1 MKTLK
6 EIELTPY
13 QKKALIDSWN
23 DILSGKKRDDRPYIL
38 TKMLQVLKNN
48 ASLLNGTEVRKE
60 VIEEVQRFINESA
73 RIRDLIQKD
82 SCLKKYH
89 SLEAYCHDVTVAIKS
104 FLHVD
109 AVTLNIHRVR
119 DGEGACGELIPHG
132 WSAGET
138 STFIT
143 KRIRIKRGSNPNLA
157 GKLFD
162 STKPINIPN
171 YGKEKKDWFEFKKEA
186 ERAGFESSSFIPLR
200 TTNNK
205 FVGNIALH
213 SKRKGCASGD
223 FFESFLEALIVRL
236 SSNLKESHWKKV
248 YKFLLSRF
256 CYQRMRE
263 FVRTISLFPL
273 KGLIIISM
281 IIFYCMVF
289 LHHCYDVPKSIT
301 FLFSLIILSFIASGW
316 VFLCES
322 KEFINRFR
330 EDVYYLCKNKLREKG
345 PIISYGDF
353 LVAGNE
359 VRHDLSKS
367 VRKEI
372 LFLGS
377 ISLVV
382 LLIMISCFWFQYKV
396 ILHHDEAC
404 ITKEHQLA
412 GSNDEKKIFKKCSS
426 FDGNLKEEKSAILLA
441 ISRISNA
448 ESWNDSPTKPLSKCL
463 LSVQS
468 FSGYLWLLFITLF
481 LITIVVYKS
490 NYWKQLM
497 DGELDQI
504 ERHLR
509 DTNYINW
516 WWDPVRKKSTK

>member
-6 EIELTPY
+6 ELILTET
-13 QKKALIDSWN
+13 QKKALKDNWN
-23 DILSGKKRDDRPYIL
+23 NILSGKKSDDSHILYIL
-38 TKMLQVLKNN
+38 LQVLKDNS
-48 ASLLNGTEVRKE
+48 SLLNGTEVRKE

-138 STFIT
+138 STFIY
-143 KRIRIKRGSNPNLA
+143 KRIKIKRGSNPNLA
-157 GKLFD
+157 GILYD
-162 STKPINIPN
+162 STKHINIPN
-171 YGKEKKDWFEFKKEA
+171 YCKKTEYGFEFKKEA
-186 ERAGFESSSFIPLR
+186 IRARFKSGYFIPLR
-200 TTNNK
+200 IRTTNK

-213 SKRKGCASGD
+213 SKKADCALGG
-223 FFESFLEALIVRL
+223 FFESFFEALNVRL
-236 SSNLKESHWKKV
+236 SSNLKEGHWGKKD
-248 YKFLLSRF
+248 YKFLLSSF
-256 CYQRMRE
+256 TCQRIGEAMQTIASSPKVFIPILMVAYVL
-263 FVRTISLFPL
+263 FV
-273 KGLIIISM
+273 
-281 IIFYCMVF
+281 
-289 LHHCYDVPKSIT
+289 LHECYDVPIW
-301 FLFSLIILSFIASGW
+301 IILFNFNIIIFLFIASGW

-322 KEFINRFR
+322 KEFEKRFR
-330 EDVYYLCKNKLREKG
+330 EDAYYICKNKLRKKG
-345 PIISYGDF
+345 PIISYMDF
-353 LVAGNE
+353 LDAGNKI
-359 VRHDLSKS
+359 RHDLSMS

-372 LFLGS
+372 LFVVS

-382 LLIMISCFWFQYKV
+382 LVIMILCFWFQYEV
-396 ILHHDEAC
+396 ILDHDEAC
-404 ITKEHQLA
+404 ITKGHQID
-412 GSNDEKKIFKKCSS
+412 GSNEEDKIFEKCSN
-426 FDGNLKEEKSAILLA
+426 FDAMLLA

-448 ESWNDSPTKPLSKCL
+448 GYRNASPTEPLSMCL

-468 FSGYLWLLFITLF
+468 FLGYLWLLFITSF

-497 DGELDQI
+497 DGELNQI

-509 DTNYINW
+509 DTKYINW
-516 WWDPVRKKSTK
+516 WW